1 MGGVLLSEKVKDVI
15 NYGDHGSTFAGNP
28 LAAAA
33 ANVVMDTMTPTFLEE
48 VKEKGQL
55 IKTSIE
61 KMPHVKSV
69 TGLGM
74 MIGVELDG
82 LDAKE
87 VLAKCRDKG
96 VLFLTAKT
104 KIRMLPP
111 LIMTTSEIQE
121 GMKVLQSVLEEM

>member
-1 MGGVLLSEKVKDVI
+1 
-15 NYGDHGSTFAGNP
+15 
-28 LAAAA
+28 
-33 ANVVMDTMTPTFLEE
+33 
-48 VKEKGQL
+48 
-55 IKTSIE
+55 
-61 KMPHVKSV
+61 MPHVKSV